1 MTIQI
6 HVKDLTFFRK
16 PAEKKFEKPKY
27 IFNQLNLEIHTGDR
41 VGLIGHNGVG
51 KSTLLRLLS
60 GILKPDSG
68 TISVSSRLTVLLDSG
83 FGLDPSLSGR
93 ENVRTMAILA
103 GVDRSLRTELT
114 NEIMQFSELG
124 QSFDQQVKTYS
135 TGMVVRLVLSAQ
147 LFIMQDT
154 GLIIDEGFGTADSAF
169 QKKTFERVDT
179 LMRSVPFLVLASH
192 SEEMLQKYCNRGIVL
207 SNGIISFDGEISSA
221 IEFYRKLQE
230 V

>member
-6 HVKDLTFFRK
+6 QVKDLTFFRK
-16 PAEKKFEKPKY
+16 PSEIKHEKPKC

-68 TISVSSRLTVLLDSG
+68 TISVASRLTVLLDSG

-103 GVDRSLRTELT
+103 GVDRSRRTELT
-114 NEIMQFSELG
+114 DEIMQFSELG
-124 QSFDQQVKTYS
+124 ESFDQPVKTYS

-147 LFIMQDT
+147 LFFIENT

-192 SEEMLQKYCNRGIVL
+192 NEEMLQKYCNRGMVL
-207 SNGIISFDGEISSA
+207 SGGSVLFNGAINGA
-221 IEFYRKLQE
+221 IEFYGKL
-230 V
+230 

>member
-6 HVKDLTFFRK
+6 QVKDLSFFRK
-16 PAEKKFEKPKY
+16 PPKKKDRDPKY
-27 IFNQLNLEIHTGDR
+27 IFNQLNLEINTGDR
-41 VGLIGHNGVG
+41 VGLIGQNGVG

-68 TISVSSRLTVLLDSG
+68 TISVASRLTVLLDSG

-114 NEIMQFSELG
+114 DEIKQFSELG
-124 QSFDQQVKTYS
+124 ESFDQPVKTYS

-147 LFIMQDT
+147 LFFMENT

-169 QKKTFERVDT
+169 QKKTFKRVDT

-192 SEEMLQKYCNRGIVL
+192 SEEMLRKYCNRGIVL
-207 SNGIISFDGEISSA
+207 SNGSFLFDGPISGA
-221 IEFYRKLQE
+221 IDFYRKL
-230 V
+230 

>member
-6 HVKDLTFFRK
+6 QVKDLTFFRK
-16 PAEKKFEKPKY
+16 PSEKKYEKPKY
-27 IFNQLNLEIHTGDR
+27 IFNELNLEIHTGDR

-68 TISVSSRLTVLLDSG
+68 TISVGSRLTVLLDSG

-103 GVDRSLRTELT
+103 GVDRSRRTELT
-114 NEIMQFSELG
+114 DEIMQFSELG
-124 QSFDQQVKTYS
+124 ESFDQPVKTYS

-147 LFIMQDT
+147 LFFMENT

-192 SEEMLQKYCNRGIVL
+192 NEEMLQKYCNRGMVL
-207 SNGIISFDGEISSA
+207 SGGSVLFNGAINGA
-221 IEFYRKLQE
+221 IEFYRKL
-230 V
+230 